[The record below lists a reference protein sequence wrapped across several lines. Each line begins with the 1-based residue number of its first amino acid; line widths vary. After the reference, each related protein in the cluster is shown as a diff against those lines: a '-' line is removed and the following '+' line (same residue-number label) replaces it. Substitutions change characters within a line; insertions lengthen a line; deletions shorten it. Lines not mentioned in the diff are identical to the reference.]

1 MEGRG
6 RGIEKIGEREENWR
20 RERQRKGGKW
30 NDREREEGT
39 GGEEEVRRKAGRN
52 GDHGLLH
59 CTDCWRIWL
68 VTSIHI
74 ILFFAWF

>member
-30 NDREREEGT
+30 NDREREEGRRR
-39 GGEEEVRRKAGRN
+39 GGKKESREEWRAWVITLHR
-52 GDHGLLH
+52 LLA
-59 CTDCWRIWL
+59 DL
-68 VTSIHI
+68 ASY
-74 ILFFAWF
+74 